1 MSILNV
7 NRHCDQ
13 AIVNNYRMSMLQ
25 DQRYTQATCN
35 AKCAATQG
43 CTVTALFTDA
53 YWHGRCDLFREACP
67 ANRYNWVYPGM
78 STSYVG
84 SGQYGKTYVKN
95 YQAAGETNFNNSA
108 DRGDTQVDNLSGLA
122 GSVQN
127 FGLMNLAAADDLKKK
142 IADLTKARKAL
153 NDKRDAALDKLGE
166 DPTMDGL

>member
-1 MSILNV
+1 MQ
-7 NRHCDQ
+7 H
-13 AIVNNYRMSMLQ
+13 
-25 DQRYTQATCN
+25 
-35 AKCAATQG
+35 AASLG
-43 CTVTALFTDA
+43 L
-53 YWHGRCDLFREACP
+53 
-67 ANRYNWVYPGM
+67 
-78 STSYVG
+78 
-84 SGQYGKTYVKN
+84 YGKTYVKN